1 MLCYNLYV
9 NKYYGDGEK
18 VFMEE
23 IYNSEE
29 EFLAAY
35 NSDNF
40 EKLSLTSDIVIFS
53 VSSEEVDNYRKNEKK
68 SMSVLLVKR
77 TTYPFKDKWC
87 FPGGFVKIDE
97 DLEAAPMRILKRET
111 NIDNIYLEQLYT
123 FGDVKRDPRMRIIS
137 TAYMALIDKNRLDTL
152 LNSAASWFDI
162 TLLEEEENIVTIV
175 LDNGEKKIKLII
187 EKVLRDKTTDRY
199 TYKVIENEDLAFDH
213 AKVLIAGIERLRNKV
228 EYTDIVFNMMPEFF
242 TLKELQQVYEII
254 LNKKLLDPAFRRIIG
269 SKVEKTQYIKSGEG
283 HRPSALFKYKNTR

>member
-23 IYNSEE
+23 VYNSEE
-29 EFLAAY
+29 EFLVAY
-35 NSDNF
+35 NSDDF

-77 TTYPFKDKWC
+77 ATYPFKDKWC

-97 DLEAAPMRILKRET
+97 DLEDAPMRILKRET

>member
-23 IYNSEE
+23 VYNSEE

-35 NSDNF
+35 NPDDF

-77 TTYPFKDKWC
+77 ATYPFKDRWC

-97 DLEAAPMRILKRET
+97 DLEDAPMRILKRET

-162 TLLEEEENIVTIV
+162 TLLEEEGNIITIV